1 MGMGVLS
8 PQSGASAGTTIVGGQ
23 PDGQRRQPVQS
34 VPVGLE
40 QVLVVAAR
48 DPAFAAE
55 LLADRG
61 GAVKRRG
68 FVLVESERLILAAA
82 PERQL
87 AAMIARIDV
96 SSANLERRGF
106 MRAVAATLVTIAAGS
121 TLQACGTGDGRDPG
135 SRLDGPGDAPF
146 RETPVSV
153 PIPESPNM
161 ATEGGARPDL
171 PEPSPPEPIAPAIEP
186 EPSPAKPP
194 RPPKAPVETTES
206 MSGGGVRPDR
216 PPTVDVKPTVHPT
229 RGHTID

>member
-8 PQSGASAGTTIVGGQ
+8 PGSGASPGTTIVGGQ

-40 QVLVVAAR
+40 QILVVAAR
-48 DPAFAAE
+48 EPAFAAQ
-55 LLADRG
+55 LLTDRS
-61 GAVKRRG
+61 GAVERRG
-68 FVLVESERLILAAA
+68 FVLVESERLVLAAA
-82 PERQL
+82 PEHQL
-87 AAMIARIDV
+87 AAMSDRIDA
-96 SSANLERRGF
+96 SSANLERRDF

-121 TLQACGTGDGRDPG
+121 ALQACGPADGRDPG
-135 SRLDGPGDAPF
+135 SRQEGPGDAPF
-146 RETPVSV
+146 RETPAAV
-153 PIPESPNM
+153 PVPESPNM

-171 PEPSPPEPIAPAIEP
+171 PELPPEPIAPAIEP

-216 PPTVDVKPTVHPT
+216 PPVVDVKPTAHPT